1 MKNHIKKFRE
11 ERQITQEQLSE
22 IVGVSRQTI
31 ISLEKFKYAASL
43 QLARSLSVYFNTT
56 IEALFIFD
64 EEEKR

>member
-31 ISLEKFKYAASL
+31 ISLEKFKYSASL
-43 QLARSLSVYFNTT
+43 QLARNLSVYFNTT
-56 IEALFIFD
+56 IEVLFIFD